1 MYELPDGRT
10 IDVGIERYMV
20 HELLFDPTQ
29 MPSHLY
35 KPSTSF
41 LKNYYSA
48 SAIPTIVND
57 DTATTASTTSTTPTT
72 SGNTEPTL
80 SIEECIATL
89 KNIPQLVVD
98 SVIRCDQDM
107 HSNLFNNIV
116 VAGGGSCVEGL
127 PDRFRYEVWSVLDL
141 KFNYIIYLY

>member
-10 IDVGIERYMV
+10 IDVGIERYMA

-35 KPSTSF
+35 KPTTSF
-41 LKNYYSA
+41 IKNYYSA
-48 SAIPTIVND
+48 SSALPTIMND
-57 DTATTASTTSTTPTT
+57 DTATTTTSTTPTT
-72 SGNTEPTL
+72 MPAGSTESWL
-80 SIEECIATL
+80 SVDACIATL

-116 VAGGGSCVEGL
+116 VVGGGSCVEGL
-127 PDRFRYEVWSVLDL
+127 PDRFRYEVC
-141 KFNYIIYLY
+141 IYSIHENI